1 MNFMNKKVDFYFDNE
16 NKEFVMLNPVTPTP
30 WLNYLGVDD
39 YCSIISNN
47 AGGYSFYKSPKSF
60 RILRYRYNNIP
71 MDRPGRYIYIKEGD
85 DFWSTSWLPTKKDL
99 NKYKYKSVH
108 GLGYTKIFCE
118 HNGLNSEVLYFV
130 PLKENLELWVL
141 TIENKTKKPRKLDIF
156 SYAEFCLFDAIGDL
170 TDLQYIL
177 NIARTDLTKDE
188 ILDYN
193 CLFAGGESK
202 EVFAFSTEKVKS
214 FDGDREVFIGE
225 FNDESAPAAVLRGKC
240 FNSVL
245 RGGNP
250 IAAFHHQIVLKPLSK
265 KVVVFCIGVG
275 KANKEGVKYKNKYS
289 DLNNVENEY
298 KKLKNYWEEILNK
311 FQVETPDKNFN
322 TIFNIWLQYQC
333 HTTFKWSRSA
343 SYYETGTH
351 RDGLGY
357 RDSNQDILS
366 IIHAEPQR
374 VRNRILALGSA
385 IYKEGCACHT
395 FQPITNTGTGGTD
408 YSDDHLWFVLSVTS
422 YIKETGD
429 FSILDEEI
437 PFFDGGSSTVFERLK
452 VVLNYGLKQR
462 GQHGL
467 SLSLRADWNDC
478 LNLEYGGESVWTT
491 QLLYK
496 ALKEFVE
503 LCKYLG
509 KKEDTE
515 IYEKYMNEVKESFD
529 KYCWDGKW
537 YLCAYTKD
545 NEKIGTVNEKYCKIY
560 LNTNSWAV
568 LSGIGEEEKN
578 KVALDNVY
586 KYLYTKYGLKLFW
599 PAYKEFDKR
608 VGAMSSFIPGLKEN
622 ASIFCHSNTWVVIAE
637 CIMNNSERAY
647 KYFDSLNP
655 VHRIKNPQIAKVE
668 PYVYCQMIASDDHPQ
683 FGLGRNSWLTGTA
696 SWMFVAASQY
706 ILGIQPSYE
715 GLKINPCIPKEWDKI
730 KIKRIFRG
738 SEVNIEI
745 KRMNKKN
752 FVKVQKIYVNDEE
765 INTDF
770 VKIEKNKKYNIKVL
784 IG

>member
-1 MNFMNKKVDFYFDNE
+1 MNKEFYFDNL
-16 NKEFVMLNPVTPTP
+16 NKEFVMLNPLTPTP
-30 WLNYLGVDD
+30 WLNYLGVHD
-39 YCSIISNN
+39 YCAIISNN

-71 MDRPGRYIYIKEGD
+71 MDRPGRYIYIKEKN
-85 DFWSTSWLPTKKDL
+85 DFWSTSWLPTKRDL
-99 NKYKYKSVH
+99 NKYKYISVH
-108 GLGYTKIFCE
+108 GLGYTKIYCE
-118 HNGLNSEVLYFV
+118 HNGIKSEVLYFV
-130 PLKENLELWVL
+130 PLEENLELWVL
-141 TIENKTKKPRKLDIF
+141 TIENKSKKERKIDIF
-156 SYAEFCLFDAIGDL
+156 SYAEFCLFDAMGDL

-177 NIARTDLTKDE
+177 NIATTDITKNE
-188 ILDYN
+188 ILDYK
-193 CLFAGGESK
+193 CLFADGEVK
-202 EVFAFSTEKVKS
+202 QVFAFTTKKIKG
-214 FDGDREVFIGE
+214 FDGEREIFIGDY
-225 FNDESAPAAVLRGKC
+225 NDESSPSAVVKGRC

-250 IAAFHHQIVLKPLSK
+250 IAAFHLNVGLKPNSVEK
-265 KVVVFCIGVG
+265 IVFCIGVG
-275 KANKEGVKYKNKYS
+275 DALKEGVKYKKKYS
-289 DLNNVENEY
+289 CFENVEKEF
-298 KKLKNYWEEILNK
+298 KKLKNYWQTILDK
-311 FQVETPDKNFN
+311 FQVQTPDDNFN

-357 RDSNQDILS
+357 RDSNQDLLS
-366 IIHAEPQR
+366 VVHAEPQR

-429 FSILDEEI
+429 FSILDEKI
-437 PFFDGGSSTVFERLK
+437 PFFDGGESTVFERLK

-503 LCKYLG
+503 LCEYLG
-509 KKEDTE
+509 KKEDVA
-515 IYEKYMNEVKESFD
+515 IYEKYMKEVKESFD

-545 NEKIGTVNEKYCKIY
+545 GEKIGSSKNKECKIY

-568 LSGIGEEEKN
+568 LSEIGDTQKN
-578 KVALDNVY
+578 KVALDNVF
-586 KYLYTKYGLKLFW
+586 KHLYTKYGLKLFW
-599 PAYKEFDKR
+599 PSYKKFDKK
-608 VGAMSSFIPGLKEN
+608 VGAMSSFVPGLKEN
-622 ASIFCHSNTWVVIAE
+622 AAIFCHSNTWAIIAE
-637 CIMNNSERAY
+637 CMMNNSQRAY

-655 VHRIKNPQIAKVE
+655 IHRLKEINRAKVE

-706 ILGIQPSYE
+706 IIGLRPTYE
-715 GLKINPCIPKEWDKI
+715 GLKIEPCIPKEFNII
-730 KIKRIFRG
+730 KVKRIFRNAEINIEVQRKNNK
-738 SEVNIEI
+738 SEVKISQIFVNNKQVNSNVI
-745 KRMNKKN
+745 K
-752 FVKVQKIYVNDEE
+752 VEE
-765 INTDF
+765 G
-770 VKIEKNKKYNIKVL
+770 KKYNVKIVME
-784 IG
+784 